1 MSDNNPIVAVIGA
14 GPAGLF
20 AARELTSHGINVV
33 LFNRDIRPGG
43 LAEYGIYPRKHRLKE
58 GLRKQFHQILGQ
70 ETVSYFGNI
79 SVGINRDLTLEDIH
93 NLGFQAVLVTT
104 GAQGNKDL
112 GLPGEN
118 LAGIYHAKDVVYYY
132 NGLPPFSEQP
142 MSFGNNAAIIGVGNV
157 MMDIARFLLEVEH
170 TGQVSAYA
178 RRGPAEIKFDRR
190 ELINVIGKVNIK
202 DFETEIQRC
211 RPLMESLGQN
221 PQEPLDLLY
230 STAQE
235 AGATQIDGP
244 LSIQFL
250 LSPKQ
255 FLGDEKGHVRAVEWE
270 ENTLSA
276 NGDTTKAVG
285 TGRFRTTPIDTV
297 IYAIGDQVDD
307 QFGLPVQKGAYL
319 RNLNPNYPI
328 EGESFEAALPDGSPM
343 DGVFLAGWSR
353 NASTGQVG
361 HANRDAVNG
370 CQALMEFLKG
380 KPASKKD
387 VLTAT
392 RERLSALGKPVVTWK
407 DVKRLLEVESLRGC
421 AMGDEEFRLIT
432 NREMLTVMGL
442 LG

>member
-1 MSDNNPIVAVIGA
+1 MSDKNPIVAVVGA

-58 GLRKQFHQILGQ
+58 GLRKQFHQILEQ
-70 ETVSYFGNI
+70 ESVSYFGNI
-79 SVGINRDLTLEDIH
+79 SVGINRDLTLDDIK

-104 GAQGNKDL
+104 GAQGNKEL

-118 LAGIYHAKDVVYYY
+118 LSGIYHAKDVVYYY

-142 MSFGNNAAIIGVGNV
+142 MSFGNHAAIIGVGNV
-157 MMDIARFLLEVEH
+157 MMDIARFLLEVKH
-170 TGQVSAYA
+170 IGQVSAYA

-190 ELINVIGKVNIK
+190 ELINVIDKVNIRA
-202 DFETEIQRC
+202 FEAEIERS

-221 PQEPLDLLY
+221 PQEPLDLLN

-235 AGATQIDGP
+235 ASATQIEGP

-255 FLGDEKGHVRAVEWE
+255 FIGDEKGQVKAVEWE
-270 ENTLSA
+270 ENTLTTS
-276 NGDTTKAVG
+276 GVTTKAVG
-285 TGRFRTTPIDTV
+285 TGRFHTTPIDTV

-307 QFGLPVQKGAYL
+307 QLGLPVQKGAYI
-319 RNLNPNYPI
+319 RNSSPLHLI
-328 EGESFEAALPDGSPM
+328 EGESYEAAQPDGSPIE
-343 DGVFLAGWSR
+343 GVFLAGWSR

-370 CQALMEFLKG
+370 CQALLEYLKG
-380 KPASKKD
+380 KPVTEKD
-387 VLTAT
+387 VLSAT
-392 RERLSALGKPVVTWK
+392 QERMTALGKPVVTWK

-432 NREMLTVMGL
+432 NKEMLTVMGL
-442 LG
+442 FE